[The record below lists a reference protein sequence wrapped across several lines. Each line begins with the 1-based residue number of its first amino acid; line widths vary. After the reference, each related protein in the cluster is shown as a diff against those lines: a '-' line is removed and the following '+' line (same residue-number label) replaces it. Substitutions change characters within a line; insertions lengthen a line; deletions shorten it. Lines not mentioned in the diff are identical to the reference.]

1 MYHAKC
7 PDCDDN
13 YTGEAGRS
21 FQQRVSGILL
31 KHSYEKAHQNVSSE
45 DFRILVND
53 ISKNSFKRKISE
65 ALFIQQLQPSLN
77 TRFKPLTVITKRSI
91 LDVAATLD
99 PPLICPFL

>member
-1 MYHAKC
+1 M
-7 PDCDDN
+7 
-13 YTGEAGRS
+13 
-21 FQQRVSGILL
+21 QQRVCDHSDKVL